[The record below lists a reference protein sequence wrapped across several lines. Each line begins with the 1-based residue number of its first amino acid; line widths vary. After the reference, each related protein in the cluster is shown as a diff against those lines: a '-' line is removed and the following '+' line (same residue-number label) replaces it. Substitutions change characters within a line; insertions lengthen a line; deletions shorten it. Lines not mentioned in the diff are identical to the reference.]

1 MHTPVCKMYGNRR
14 PLSCIPR
21 RNAQPVSNSFV
32 PSKQDTSADGPPGAG
47 KNVKVDAEPEGADGF
62 DESGRLGD
70 VAEGGAAPKPQAGG
84 GEKLS
89 PAQQELKEALE
100 NDRRRRRSV
109 AERQADER
117 EWDRLSKRQSGVQ
130 LNVQAWEA
138 CPKVLASEYHDYFEF
153 IVRVSSLC
161 SVQRDGT
168 HRLETQLCNAAFAAI
183 AGIVLVFRQRAL
195 ALRQF
200 GRLAARIMQ
209 TQVS

>member
-1 MHTPVCKMYGNRR
+1 MYGNRR

-21 RNAQPVSNSFV
+21 RNAQPISNSFV
-32 PSKQDTSADGPPGAG
+32 PSKSASP
-47 KNVKVDAEPEGADGF
+47 VDAQPDPAGTVKLDAEVKDAHGF

-70 VAEGGAAPKPQAGG
+70 AAKGAAAQRPPVVG

-100 NDRRRRRSV
+100 NDRRRRRS
-109 AERQADER
+109 ASERRADER
-117 EWDRLSKRQSGVQ
+117 EWERLSKRQSGVQ
-130 LNVQAWEA
+130 LNVDAWEA

-153 IVRVSSLC
+153 I
-161 SVQRDGT
+161 
-168 HRLETQLCNAAFAAI
+168 LCNAAFAAI

>member
-21 RNAQPVSNSFV
+21 RNAQPVSDSFV
-32 PSKQDTSADGPPGAG
+32 PSRQDSPANSRPNSGN
-47 KNVKVDAEPEGADGF
+47 NVKADSQAKGADGF
-62 DESGRLGD
+62 DESGRLGET
-70 VAEGGAAPKPQAGG
+70 ANGAAAHERPGVG

-100 NDRRRRRSV
+100 NDRRRRRS
-109 AERQADER
+109 AEERQTDER
-117 EWDRLSKRQSGVQ
+117 EWERLSKRQAGVQ
-130 LNVQAWEA
+130 LNVDAWEA

-153 IVRVSSLC
+153 I
-161 SVQRDGT
+161 
-168 HRLETQLCNAAFAAI
+168 LCNAAFAAI